1 MELSRK
7 AQRIEASV
15 TLAIT
20 AKAKEMKENGVDV
33 ISFGAGEPDFNTP
46 ENIINAA
53 IKAMQEGNTKY
64 TNVNGILPLREVICK
79 KFKEDNSLVYK
90 PSQIVVSTGAK
101 QSLANVFL
109 AILNPGDE
117 VIVPNP
123 YWVSYPELIRLADGK
138 PVFVESDET
147 SSYKFTKENL
157 EKAVTEKTKAI
168 ILNTPNNPTGTIYN
182 REELIE
188 IAEFAKRYDLI
199 IVSDEMYEKLI
210 YDGESHVSIA
220 SVSDDAYERTIVI
233 NGLSKSYAMIF
244 VESDETSSYKFT
256 KENLEKAVTEKT
268 KAIILNTPNNPTG
281 TIYNR
286 EELIEIAEFAKR
298 YDLIIVSDEMYEK
311 LIYDGESHVSI
322 ASVSDDAYER
332 TIVINGLSKSYAM
345 TGWRLGY
352 CGASEK
358 IAKLMTNIQS
368 HMTSNVCSIT
378 QYAAVE
384 ALNGP
389 QDKVKEMISEF
400 ERRRNYMAKTLEE
413 MNNLS
418 IIKPQGAFYIMI
430 NIDKCLG
437 KEINGEKINDSMDFS
452 AKLLESEKVA
462 VIPGKAFGLDNYVRV
477 SYATSMELIE
487 KGLERIN
494 KFVNKLK

>member
-20 AKAKEMKENGVDV
+20 AKAKEMKENGIDV
-33 ISFGAGEPDFNTP
+33 MSFGAGEPDFNTQA
-46 ENIINAA
+46 NIINAA
-53 IKAMQEGNTKY
+53 IKAMEEGNTKY
-64 TNVNGILPLREVICK
+64 TNVNGILPLREAICK
-79 KFKEDNSLVYK
+79 KFKEDNGLIYK

-123 YWVSYPELIRLADGK
+123 YWVSYPELIGLADGK
-138 PVFVESDET
+138 AVFVESDET

-157 EKAVTEKTKAI
+157 EKVVTEKTKAI

-182 REELIE
+182 KEELIE
-188 IAEFAKRYDLI
+188 IAEFAKKHDLI

-210 YDGESHVSIA
+210 YDGE
-220 SVSDDAYERTIVI
+220 
-233 NGLSKSYAMIF
+233 K
-244 VESDETSSYKFT
+244 
-256 KENLEKAVTEKT
+256 
-268 KAIILNTPNNPTG
+268 
-281 TIYNR
+281 
-286 EELIEIAEFAKR
+286 
-298 YDLIIVSDEMYEK
+298 
-311 LIYDGESHVSI
+311 HVSI

-389 QDKVKEMISEF
+389 QDKVKEMIVEF

-437 KEINGEKINDSMDFS
+437 KEINGERINDSMDFS
-452 AKLLESEKVA
+452 AKLLEHEKVA

-477 SYATSMELIE
+477 SYATSMESIE

>member
-20 AKAKEMKENGVDV
+20 AKAKEMKEKGIDV

-64 TNVNGILPLREVICK
+64 TNVNGILPLREAICK
-79 KFKEDNSLVYK
+79 KFKEDNGLIYK

-138 PVFVESDET
+138 AVFVESDET

-182 REELIE
+182 KEELIE
-188 IAEFAKRYDLI
+188 IAEFAKKYDLI

-220 SVSDDAYERTIVI
+220 SVS
-233 NGLSKSYAMIF
+233 
-244 VESDETSSYKFT
+244 
-256 KENLEKAVTEKT
+256 
-268 KAIILNTPNNPTG
+268 
-281 TIYNR
+281 
-286 EELIEIAEFAKR
+286 
-298 YDLIIVSDEMYEK
+298 
-311 LIYDGESHVSI
+311 H
-322 ASVSDDAYER
+322 DAYER

-352 CGASEK
+352 CGATEK

-400 ERRRNYMAKTLEE
+400 EKRRNYMAKTLEE

-452 AKLLESEKVA
+452 ANLLENEKVA
-462 VIPGKAFGLDNYVRV
+462 VIPGKAFGLDNYIRV
-477 SYATSMELIE
+477 SYATSMEAIE
-487 KGLERIN
+487 KGINRIRE
-494 KFVNKLK
+494 FISKLK